1 MAEGL
6 TTADGK
12 PVDLAAAQTQFAKA
26 MAAPPPDPDIPAP
39 PKREV
44 PQLPA
49 DDGQDH
55 QGDKPKPKPKPKPR
69 VKTAAP
75 VKADYTAE
83 AQEFVGNAWLLAAVI
98 PYTSPYAIVISG
110 SRDALVPALA
120 EGAKHSETIRQWVA
134 GTSEHAW
141 KAHLAL
147 AAAQMSMQAW
157 QIYRD
162 PELRKQA
169 SEQTRRELAEM
180 LGTVS
185 EDSADGGTPSS

>member
-12 PVDLAAAQTQFAKA
+12 PVDLQAAQTQFAKA

-49 DDGQDH
+49 EGDQDH
-55 QGDKPKPKPKPKPR
+55 QADKPKPKPKPKPR

-75 VKADYTAE
+75 PKADYSDDAKTFVSGAWMLTA
-83 AQEFVGNAWLLAAVI
+83 AI
-98 PYTSPYAIVISG
+98 PVTSPFAVVISG
-110 SRDALVPALA
+110 NAAELVPALA
-120 EGAKHSETIRQWVA
+120 EGAKHDETIRNFLS
-134 GTSEHAW
+134 GTGENLW
-141 KAHLAL
+141 KVQLGMCAVKMGMQSLAI
-147 AAAQMSMQAW
+147 A
-157 QIYRD
+157 RD

-169 SEQTRRELAEM
+169 EEQTKRELAEAM
-180 LGTVS
+180 GAMS
-185 EDSADGGTPSS
+185 EEPESGSPPSS